1 MKGTS
6 DCLDG
11 FRCFL
16 RVSRWQ
22 IQLVSLATVL
32 IGPLFAADGFSE
44 LISMDVFLFGILFYS
59 VVTFACNIN
68 CYYDVDVDS
77 LRKVELADSVKYLG
91 KKLVVAM
98 FLEVFVAFFAVI
110 MLVLRGHFLV
120 GVLGLTGLFLAYG
133 YSAPLIRVKSKGAVS
148 PLPVILGVYV
158 LPPVAGHMIVDA
170 DISIWFGCFV
180 LGYALLNLGIN
191 LLNVAE
197 DHSVDKRTGIRT
209 VSHTIGLKRTAL
221 GSLITYTIGAV
232 MVLFVFGIMLVD
244 GWLAMAVF
252 ILCVMTSLFVGLDIS
267 TIFLSKVQLEKTIQK
282 KAKRLPLYFIV
293 TRYPMVLFLLV
304 IMI

>member
-32 IGPLFAADGFSE
+32 IGPLFAADGFRE
-44 LISMDVFLFGILFYS
+44 IISMDVFLFGILFYS

-110 MLVLRGHFLV
+110 MLILRGHFLV

-170 DISIWFGCFV
+170 GRNGPHELNAPGVGVTQNQRDTRRDTEPFDDFAVRHFQFHLKIGCDGNRPDIFV
-180 LGYALLNLGIN
+180 
-191 LLNVAE
+191 
-197 DHSVDKRTGIRT
+197 IRI
-209 VSHTIGLKRTAL
+209 VRPAQPLQ
-221 GSLITYTIGAV
+221 IGAI
-232 MVLFVFGIMLVD
+232 GD
-244 GWLAMAVF
+244 
-252 ILCVMTSLFVGLDIS
+252 
-267 TIFLSKVQLEKTIQK
+267 K
-282 KAKRLPLYFIV
+282 
-293 TRYPMVLFLLV
+293 
-304 IMI
+304 